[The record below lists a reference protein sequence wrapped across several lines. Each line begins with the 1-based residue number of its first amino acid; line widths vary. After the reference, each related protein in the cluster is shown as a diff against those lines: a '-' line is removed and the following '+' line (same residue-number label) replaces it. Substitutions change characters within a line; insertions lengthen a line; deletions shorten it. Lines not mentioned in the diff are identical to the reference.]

1 MLLANKRI
9 VITGAARGLG
19 RDFSQAALEAGAEV
33 LMCDVLADVVHDQA
47 ESLREQ
53 GWPAHALTVD
63 LSIPESIQGIGQWL
77 RANGWD
83 QVDGLI
89 NCAAIATGVGGKTL
103 DEYDPELWERVMTV
117 NVTGTWLVTRE
128 LFDFLKQPAPKSTQP
143 MDHSDASQEPHLPSS
158 SVINVASDTA
168 LWGAPRLMAY
178 VASKGAVLA
187 MTRAMARE
195 MGEHNIRVNAIS
207 PGLTL
212 VEATEYVPQER
223 HELYVTG
230 RALQRPQ
237 YPSDVNGTAIY
248 LLSDL
253 ASFVSGQNIPVNGGF
268 VFN

>member
-1 MLLANKRI
+1 
-9 VITGAARGLG
+9 
-19 RDFSQAALEAGAEV
+19 
-33 LMCDVLADVVHDQA
+33 
-47 ESLREQ
+47 
-53 GWPAHALTVD
+53 
-63 LSIPESIQGIGQWL
+63 
-77 RANGWD
+77 
-83 QVDGLI
+83 
-89 NCAAIATGVGGKTL
+89 
-103 DEYDPELWERVMTV
+103 
-117 NVTGTWLVTRE
+117 
-128 LFDFLKQPAPKSTQP
+128 
-143 MDHSDASQEPHLPSS
+143 
-158 SVINVASDTA
+158 
-168 LWGAPRLMAY
+168 LMAY

-223 HELYVTG
+223 HDLYVTG

-253 ASFVSGQNIPVNGGF
+253 ASFVSGQNMTVNGGF

>member
-19 RDFSQAALEAGAEV
+19 RGFSQAALEAGAEV
-33 LMCDVLADVVHDQA
+33 LMCDVLDDVVLA
-47 ESLREQ
+47 EANALREQ

-63 LSIPESIQGIGQWL
+63 LGNPESIQGIGQWL
-77 RANGWD
+77 HSNGWT
-83 QVDGLI
+83 QIDGLI

-103 DEYDPELWERVMTV
+103 DEYDPELWDRVMTV

-128 LFDFLKQPAPKSTQP
+128 LFGFLKRPTDEGTPPAVQQDQSHEQP
-143 MDHSDASQEPHLPSS
+143 LPSA

-223 HELYVTG
+223 HDLYVTG

-253 ASFVSGQNIPVNGGF
+253 ASFVSGQNILVNGGF